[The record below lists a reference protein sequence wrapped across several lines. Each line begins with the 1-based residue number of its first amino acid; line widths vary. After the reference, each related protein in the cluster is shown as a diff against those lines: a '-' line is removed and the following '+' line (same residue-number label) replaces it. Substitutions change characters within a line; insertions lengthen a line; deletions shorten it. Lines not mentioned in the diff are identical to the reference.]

1 MGAGEGDLIRNPRE
15 LRDQDLERAERV
27 NFLIGDNETLDIKEV
42 EEEDLSDEGSPG
54 GVRMKDDLV
63 TKAVMGGVLVDEVKE
78 AELEGVMMTE
88 LPLLMPEVVSSK
100 PAALPSFMCCTSE
113 YIPGTVLQGC
123 HQAGDKS
130 EAWRAPLQADL
141 LASAANSFVSPRTE
155 ECVAV
160 VGDCIANEVSLVSA
174 KQVVV
179 GRNGL
184 PVAMSPLVATLI
196 ESLVTTAELGLPASF
211 TLCKVED
218 ELQQLY
224 LQSCILAEY
233 LLTVQF
239 MNLNSIADALDLH
252 PHDIPLLLAAASAH
266 TPMVGKKFGLG
277 FTADH
282 PQ

>member
-1 MGAGEGDLIRNPRE
+1 M
-15 LRDQDLERAERV
+15 
-27 NFLIGDNETLDIKEV
+27 
-42 EEEDLSDEGSPG
+42 
-54 GVRMKDDLV
+54 
-63 TKAVMGGVLVDEVKE
+63 GVLVGEVKE
-78 AELEGVMMTE
+78 AELEGVMVTE

-100 PAALPSFMCCTSE
+100 PAPLPSLMCCTSE

-196 ESLVTTAELGLPASF
+196 ESLVTT
-211 TLCKVED
+211 D